1 MPKPVRRSGL
11 KLMDCQVYLAQFSEF
26 FDGRAELGV
35 SKEMEAHR
43 SACERCRRYS
53 EIVMAGGNLLR
64 ALPPMDLPGD
74 FRPRLD
80 HRIFHVEDGTSIA
93 KESMGTGAT
102 TVSVLAVA
110 VLVALSA
117 WAPAVNFAEPA
128 VELPAVVVA
137 RRPAS
142 PFTPARTGPTFPGNL
157 SLFRTTEFQ
166 DGIWGDSHELLREYS
181 SILERRRNQALI
193 RVGIE

>member
-1 MPKPVRRSGL
+1 
-11 KLMDCQVYLAQFSEF
+11 MDCQLYLAQFSEF
-26 FDGRAELGV
+26 FDGRAEAGV

-64 ALPPMDLPGD
+64 AIPPVDIPGD

-80 HRIFHVEDGTSIA
+80 HRIFHMEDGAVIA
-93 KESMGTGAT
+93 EDGASVVTESMGTGAT

-117 WAPAVNFAEPA
+117 WAPAVHFTEPA

-137 RRPAS
+137 QRPSA
-142 PFTPARTGPTFPGNL
+142 PFTPARSSPTFPRNL
-157 SLFRTTEFQ
+157 TLFGTTEFQ
-166 DGIWGDSHELLREYS
+166 DGIWGDSHNLLREYS
-181 SILERRRNQALI
+181 PILERRRNQALI
-193 RVGIE
+193 RVGVE

>member
-64 ALPPMDLPGD
+64 ALPPRHVEREAVPQADEVAALCDLPGD

-142 PFTPARTGPTFPGNL
+142 PFTPARTGPTFPGDL

-166 DGIWGDSHELLREYS
+166 DGIWGDPHELLRE
-181 SILERRRNQALI
+181 
-193 RVGIE
+193 